1 MKYQFG
7 EFTLDLEASRLLGP
21 DGEIRL
27 RPQAFRMLEVL
38 TESAPRILSQED
50 LLDRVWGVEHLSPAS
65 VKQAVSEV
73 RQALGDDP
81 GRPRIIETVHRRGYR
96 FIAPL
101 ERVEDAVPAVALAPA
116 SPPAEPEPASPEHP
130 QHKEELSTR
139 PLPMA
144 EVLARIEP
152 PHSSPPRSPLARRI
166 GRALPIA
173 LLVPVLVGIAGMA
186 LRGRPLQRPST
197 PTGLTKTAE
206 PRATRPA
213 LAILGFRNLSATPQ
227 DAWISAA
234 LSELLGFELSAPGQL
249 RLIPADNVVR
259 MRRELGL
266 TGEVGSPATLA
277 RIGRNLGTQLVVTGS
292 YLVSRAEGDEKVRIQ
307 IIVQDV
313 RNGETVAWAR
323 ETGTREELIDLATS
337 AARGILGTLSKGPA
351 GGPPPEAA
359 TLAANGESLRLY
371 SEALQHLRVR
381 EATTALPLL
390 QRALG
395 VDPDNPFV
403 HDALATAWS
412 QLGFDGRAADAAGKA
427 LRSSGNLPGEI
438 RLGLEAHAHEVRFE
452 PGEAV
457 RAYEEL
463 WRLFPDNLD
472 YGLGLALMQRQAGE
486 TEASMATLAALR
498 KLPAPDGDDPRIDL
512 AESGTAWQLGDFAL
526 SRDAGSRAV
535 EKAEKRGATLLV
547 AASRASRGWA
557 LKRLGENE
565 AALADFQAAR
575 AEYQRMGDRSAAA
588 GARVAEAFVYQSQGQ
603 TAESIQA
610 YKEVI
615 PIFRAVGDR
624 IREAKAL
631 NNYAAVIGETDLAKT
646 TSLLERSLAI
656 KREIEDLQG
665 MATTLVNIG
674 NLLETQGETRTARQR
689 LEEAI
694 GISRRLEDAHGV
706 ALALRGLSRV
716 HAREGRFE
724 EGRAALAEAVG
735 LSQQIGDAEGLAQ
748 AEFAHAGLEERAG
761 RIDEA
766 RRHYQEAMEHWAK
779 LKDEESVAAMK
790 EALAK
795 LGTKG

>member
-21 DGEIRL
+21 EGEIRL

-38 TESAPRILSQED
+38 AESAPRILSQED

-101 ERVEDAVPAVALAPA
+101 ERVEP
-116 SPPAEPEPASPEHP
+116 EPEPALPEDLPERP

-152 PHSSPPRSPLARRI
+152 PPPRAVRNPMARRI

-173 LLVPVLVGIAGMA
+173 LLVVPVLVGIAGMTF
-186 LRGRPLQRPST
+186 RERPIPQRQTASA
-197 PTGLTKTAE
+197 GLTTSAE
-206 PRATRPA
+206 PRAIRPA
-213 LAILGFRNLSATPQ
+213 VAILGFRNLSATPQ

-234 LSELLGFELSAPGQL
+234 LSELLGFELSAPGRL

-266 TGEVGSPATLA
+266 AGDVGSPATLA
-277 RIGRNLGTQLVVTGS
+277 RIGRNLGTHLVVTGS

-323 ETGTREELIDLATS
+323 QTGTREELIDLATS

-359 TLAANGESLRLY
+359 TLASNGESLRLY

-381 EATTALPLL
+381 EATAALPLL

-403 HDALATAWS
+403 HDALATAWA
-412 QLGFDGRAADAAGKA
+412 QLGFDGRAADAADKA
-427 LRSSGNLPGEI
+427 LASSRNLPDEI
-438 RLGLEAHAHEVRFE
+438 RLGLEAHAHEVRYE
-452 PGEAV
+452 PAEAV

-512 AESGTAWQLGDFAL
+512 TESGTAWQLGDFAL
-526 SRDAGSRAV
+526 SRDAGSRAA

-575 AEYQRMGDRSAAA
+575 AAYERMGDRSAAA

-603 TAESIQA
+603 TAESIEA

-624 IREAKAL
+624 VREAKSL
-631 NNYAAVIGETDLAKT
+631 NNYAAVIAEKDLAKT

-665 MATTLVNIG
+665 QATTLVNIG
-674 NLLETQGETRTARQR
+674 NLLATQGDTRTARQR

-716 HAREGRFE
+716 HAREGHFE
-724 EGRAALAEAVG
+724 EGRAALTEAVG
-735 LSQQIGDAEGLAQ
+735 LSRQIGDAEGLAQ
-748 AEFAHAGLEERAG
+748 AEFARAGLEERAG

-766 RRHYQEAMEHWAK
+766 RRHYQEAMAHWAK
-779 LKDEESVAAMK
+779 LNDEDSVADMRR
-790 EALAK
+790 ALAK
-795 LGTKG
+795 LEEKG